1 MELSVGHLPH
11 EATFA
16 DSTKATTSVDLPSYG
31 TGYDL
36 TFTATPPEGSSDKA
50 QTATETITT
59 KMLPA
64 RITSKKVNGTK
75 YEFSANTSG
84 TGLPNEGVTYVWTLL
99 NRWSLGTGSSIDF
112 LFNSAQTTY
121 EVELTTKIGNKTIGT
136 TEVDVTTGDAVL
148 PKVTASKDGSNPLV
162 WTVKADVGGTNVN
175 DDWTRQWYID
185 GKAVKGATNTY
196 TLDSYEFA
204 LTDHKYEVEFAATNT
219 LPDGVTTD
227 PVTRSATITVTT
239 GAATAPKLS
248 SSAGSSDLNFNV
260 KADLTDTGITDAWS
274 YQWSST
280 PEATFKDATAT
291 STDVEFA
298 SGGVAYTISFTATPP
313 EGSSDKAQTATET
326 ITTKMLPADITVTPP
341 TSGLLYTFSADTQY
355 KGLPSSGATYDWSV
369 GDTQIAKNTSAS
381 SISYLFDKAG
391 DYQVSL
397 TTYVNGKQIGKVQTT
412 DVKVTADAIK
422 PTLTKSQDGKNP
434 LVWTVTADTKGTNIG
449 SGWTYTWSS
458 DDDGVTFTGA
468 TKGTITADGTSVS
481 TGVDFTLTKHTYTV
495 EFIATSPKGVVRSNS
510 LEVDTPTAVKPKL
523 TYTGLTYTGSGVNYN
538 VTADLTDTGISKD
551 NGWTYQWIADPAAYV
566 TFTDSKA
573 TSTSVKFPYIKGE
586 TYILKFI
593 ATAPAGSGDKQV
605 IATKTINIP
614 AMLPARID
622 IKNNSTDV
630 TGKGWNYQFTVNKTG
645 TGLPQD
651 ATYVLKLDGK
661 ELTLK
666 NGQAS
671 VWIAD
676 LNTEHTISL
685 ETQTDQGS
693 IGTVNA
699 KFITPMRRDPPGM
712 TATDQGGTTFKF
724 SFSYSFP
731 VGSYNNVSYVW
742 KIYDSQGNF
751 IHEIDSPEGVV
762 TAIYTFPKP
771 NTNYEVHLYTKYYGK
786 FLPNT
791 GTIKRVNSGGV
802 IVPKLSYTS
811 GDDPLDMTVS
821 VANIADTG
829 IDGDNWTY
837 QWHIDDPEDNK
848 VISNSYDKLDFEASL
863 TGHTYNVSYIAT
875 NKISDGA
882 TRSASIQIT
891 TGNSKPP
898 KVSYTKINDSNYSL
912 SVDFTNTGIIKSGW
926 STEWTSSEAGVS
938 FSDPT
943 NPDTKVYIP
952 DNIYNKAYKLTF
964 TAKQTDE
971 KYSSQTQTVSINISP
986 KLITSVTYENDTYG
1000 KTVPQIKS
1008 AFYRIP
1014 ANRRANIGFI
1024 DAYNDAQTDKNYLT
1038 FICASG
1044 YHMSKNVL
1052 NLPSGNSIAN
1062 VDVNGHRQTKAMQF
1076 YAGGWHLVSTGRAV
1090 NNKWYK
1096 IVDKHGREVT
1106 GLGCFK

>member
-1 MELSVGHLPH
+1 MTFTTATGTIASAGDSVSTGVD
-11 EATFA
+11 FA
-16 DSTKATTSVDLPSYG
+16 
-31 TGYDL
+31 L
-36 TFTATPPEGSSDKA
+36 TAHKYTVVFTATSS
-50 QTATETITT
+50 Q
-59 KMLPA
+59 
-64 RITSKKVNGTK
+64 
-75 YEFSANTSG
+75 
-84 TGLPNEGVTYVWTLL
+84 GVVRT
-99 NRWSLGTGSSIDF
+99 
-112 LFNSAQTTY
+112 NS
-121 EVELTTKIGNKTIGT
+121 
-136 TEVDVTTGDAVL
+136 VD
-148 PKVTASKDGSNPLV
+148 
-162 WTVKADVGGTNVN
+162 
-175 DDWTRQWYID
+175 
-185 GKAVKGATNTY
+185 
-196 TLDSYEFA
+196 
-204 LTDHKYEVEFAATNT
+204 
-219 LPDGVTTD
+219 
-227 PVTRSATITVTT
+227 VTT

-260 KADLTDTGITDAWS
+260 KADLTDTGITAAWS

-326 ITTKMLPADITVTPP
+326 ITTKMLPAGITVTPP
-341 TSGLLYTFSADTQY
+341 TSGLLYTFSADTQD

-523 TYTGLTYTGSGVNYN
+523 TYTGSGSGVNYN

-622 IKNNSTDV
+622 IKNNSPDV

-661 ELTLK
+661 EVTLK

-676 LNTEHTISL
+676 FNTEHTISL

-699 KFITPMRRDPPGM
+699 KFITPMRRDPPGIL
-712 TATDQGGTTFKF
+712 ATRQGGTTYKL
-724 SFSYSFP
+724 SFSYYFP

-742 KIYDSQGNF
+742 KIYDSQGNL
-751 IHEIDSPEGVV
+751 INEIDSPEGVV

-771 NTNYEVHLYTKYYGK
+771 DTNYEIHLYTKYYGK
-786 FLPNT
+786 FLP
-791 GTIKRVNSGGV
+791 GSEGIKRFHSGGV
-802 IVPKLSYTS
+802 TVPKLSYTL
-811 GDDPLDMTVS
+811 GYDPLDITVS

-848 VISNSYDKLDFEASL
+848 VISDSYDKLDFEASL
-863 TGHTYNVSYIAT
+863 TGHTYNVSYIAA
-875 NKISDGA
+875 NKISQGV

-926 STEWTSSEAGVS
+926 STEWTSSDAGVS

-986 KLITSVTYENDTYG
+986 KLITSVTYENDSYG

-1014 ANRRANIGFI
+1014 ANRRANIGSI
-1024 DAYNDAQTDKNYLT
+1024 DVYNDEQTNKNYVT
-1038 FICASG
+1038 FICAPG
-1044 YHMSKNVL
+1044 YHISKNVL
-1052 NLPSGNSIAN
+1052 NLPSGNSVAN
-1062 VDVNGHRQTKAMQF
+1062 IDVNGHRQTQAMQF
-1076 YAGGWHLVSTGRAV
+1076 YAGGWHLVNSNRAV